1 MAKDVLIT
9 PLDGLIQF
17 SSSAGTGSGAIQAD
31 GDNLVISN
39 ALGDV
44 LLGDGASDVF
54 IGDGTNNVD
63 IVFEQNGEIRDDG
76 SGKSVT
82 LGSKTTL
89 VFISSSSDI
98 TLQEKGGNVGI
109 GTTTATQELEVE
121 GTISA
126 SGNLI
131 IGDPNGKHISASNG
145 NLEISGG
152 YAWIHADDGGAESFL
167 YLGSNETTGEKL
179 FYISAD
185 DDGVD
190 KMNFN
195 IGRYTHKWSFIGG
208 GNTNGSHTAVEI
220 YGQDSTSEQD
230 FSYLKV
236 FSPDGTNRIQLH
248 TSGSVF
254 FNPEGPNAN
263 VGIGTSSPVTK
274 LQVEGDISSSGT
286 INAVSMS
293 GDGSGLTGVTSTAT
307 VDIDGFDAFSGV
319 PHATDDE
326 FLISD
331 DGTEKRATMTMVANG
346 AFALVSGD
354 ATVAAGG
361 ALTIAD
367 NKIGNDEL
375 KQDDDITLQSLTTTG
390 NISGS
395 ITSTG
400 SFAKLNIFDTTAGH
414 NPRLRVGRADGQH
427 IEVSVVDND
436 NTIHAEQDVD
446 SNGDHNF
453 ILNRT
458 FDGTGANNFKIQKG
472 GTDQLVIGV
481 SGSITASGD
490 ISSSGTITAEQLTT
504 IDDLTVGDDI
514 NMSDGGKIGDM
525 AGAGNGDD
533 ILFDNT
539 NRRIDIN
546 IDAGR
551 ILSVG
556 NGIVGINTT
565 PITGIELAVSG
576 DISASNFISKN
587 DITASGNISSSGT
600 IISNVFNAIQGG
612 NASAQG
618 LRFDNTTHTGLFG
631 HGNFASLMAAES
643 VTIHID
649 SNNNGTAEYFNVV
662 KDQKLVAQ
670 TTNELF
676 RVQEDGNVGIGTTSP
691 QQALTVEGDIS
702 ASGDIDI
709 SGSVITPAGISGSG
723 TISGFTS
730 ASIASGSFDG
740 ISIGNASP
748 PPGQELVVEG
758 NISSSGTIIAE
769 HLETT
774 DDLTVADDINLGDLS
789 LVLFG
794 GAGRGKISGSAL
806 NLIVGDSD
814 LVIQTGSSHTAF
826 RVDSSAGGN
835 IEIEGSANLIIN
847 NNITASVNSKFQ
859 WGEPGGNRV
868 QIQDGHITASGNISA
883 SGDSHRFGGTT
894 TLDTTLTTTNKFEK
908 TGNTDAEGQGDV
920 VFLGGTT
927 SMDAGKIYHYKS
939 DGTWE
944 LADADAVATCD
955 GLLAVALGAASDTN
969 GMLLRGTVTLDHD
982 PGAVGDVL
990 FVSTTAGQATA
1001 TAPSGNTDIVRVVGY
1016 CLDASN
1022 GQIWFNPDN
1031 TFVEVSA

>member
-121 GTISA
+121 GNISA

-179 FYISAD
+179 FYISAT
-185 DDGVD
+185 DDGAD
-190 KMNFN
+190 KMDFK
-195 IGRYTHKWSFIGG
+195 IGRFTHKWSFIGG

-263 VGIGTSSPVTK
+263 IGIGTNSPVTK
-274 LQVEGDISSSGT
+274 LQVEGDIS
-286 INAVSMS
+286 A
-293 GDGSGLTGVTSTAT
+293 
-307 VDIDGFDAFSGV
+307 SGV
-319 PHATDDE
+319 ID
-326 FLISD
+326 
-331 DGTEKRATMTMVANG
+331 
-346 AFALVSGD
+346 
-354 ATVAAGG
+354 
-361 ALTIAD
+361 
-367 NKIGNDEL
+367 IG
-375 KQDDDITLQSLTTTG
+375 
-390 NISGS
+390 
-395 ITSTG
+395 
-400 SFAKLNIFDTTAGH
+400 
-414 NPRLRVGRADGQH
+414 
-427 IEVSVVDND
+427 
-436 NTIHAEQDVD
+436 
-446 SNGDHNF
+446 
-453 ILNRT
+453 
-458 FDGTGANNFKIQKG
+458 
-472 GTDQLVIGV
+472 GV
-481 SGSITASGD
+481 SGS
-490 ISSSGTITAEQLTT
+490 
-504 IDDLTVGDDI
+504 
-514 NMSDGGKIGDM
+514 
-525 AGAGNGDD
+525 GN
-533 ILFDNT
+533 
-539 NRRIDIN
+539 
-546 IDAGR
+546 
-551 ILSVG
+551 
-556 NGIVGINTT
+556 
-565 PITGIELAVSG
+565 
-576 DISASNFISKN
+576 
-587 DITASGNISSSGT
+587 
-600 IISNVFNAIQGG
+600 
-612 NASAQG
+612 
-618 LRFDNTTHTGLFG
+618 
-631 HGNFASLMAAES
+631 
-643 VTIHID
+643 
-649 SNNNGTAEYFNVV
+649 
-662 KDQKLVAQ
+662 
-670 TTNELF
+670 
-676 RVQEDGNVGIGTTSP
+676 
-691 QQALTVEGDIS
+691 
-702 ASGDIDI
+702 
-709 SGSVITPAGISGSG
+709 
-723 TISGFTS
+723 ISGFTS

-758 NISSSGTIIAE
+758 NISSSGIITAEGLTITDDFSLTDDLEVGGNVSGSLTSTGSFGMGLFSNKIGIGLSNPSTPLHLSSGGTSTGSLRFINAHDVVNMNFVDNSNDSGFQITYVGTGGAEIELQADGDLLLNASNGDNVGIGTDSPLTKLDVKGDISASGDIQISSSVINTAGISGSGTLSGFTSASIASGSFDGISIGNASPPPGQELVVEGNISASGTIIAE

-789 LVLFG
+789 LISFG
-794 GAGRGKISGSAL
+794 GSGRGKISGSAL
-806 NLIVGDSD
+806 NLIVGASD
-814 LVIQTGSSHTAF
+814 VVIQTGSANTAF
-826 RVDSSAGGN
+826 RVDTSAGGN
-835 IEIEGSANLIIN
+835 IGIEGAANLIIN
-847 NNITASVNSKFQ
+847 NNITASVDSKFQ

-868 QIQDGHITASGNISA
+868 QIQDGNITASANISA
-883 SGDSHRFGGTT
+883 SGKVITTEVESPTDFSLDVEGDITFDANGADIILSDNGTDFGRFKRDSSDFIIKSEANNNDIVFRGQDGGSTIT
-894 TLDTTLTTTNKFEK
+894 ALTLDMSEAGKAIFTGDISASGNIITNVKQHIFSK
-908 TGNTDAEGQGDV
+908 TGNTDAEAQGDV

-944 LADADAVATCD
+944 LADADAVATSD
-955 GLLAVALGAASDTN
+955 GLLAVALGAASDTD
-969 GMLLRGTVTLDHD
+969 GMLLRGTVTLDQD

-990 FVSTTAGQATA
+990 FLSTTAGQATA

-1022 GQIWFNPDN
+1022 GQIWFNPSS

>member
-587 DITASGNISSSGT
+587 DITASGNISASGT
-600 IISNVFNAIQGG
+600 IEANGDFIVNSSGRVGI
-612 NASAQG
+612 
-618 LRFDNTTHTGLFG
+618 NTT
-631 HGNFASLMAAES
+631 SP
-643 VTIHID
+643 D
-649 SNNNGTAEYFNVV
+649 Y
-662 KDQKLVAQ
+662 KLDVA
-670 TTNELF
+670 
-676 RVQEDGNVGIGTTSP
+676 GNVGVNEYIYHNGDSNTYLRYQADQVDLSAGGQVASLNTT
-691 QQALTVEGDIS
+691 
-702 ASGDIDI
+702 
-709 SGSVITPAGISGSG
+709 
-723 TISGFTS
+723 GFTTPGHIT
-730 ASIASGSFDG
+730 AS
-740 ISIGNASP
+740 
-748 PPGQELVVEG
+748 G